1 MGRQEWQETDTPT
14 PVAQGTVKRLKDEW
28 EESGSVPKEVA
39 FELSLEKPGAFG
51 EVQRRGPLSRR
62 WEQPSS
68 KPEVSTQ
75 RGSQNVPTCPPSV
88 T

>member
-1 MGRQEWQETDTPT
+1 MAQNRGGRTDRRWRVMGRQEWQETDTPT

-51 EVQRRGPLSRR
+51 EVQR
-62 WEQPSS
+62 
-68 KPEVSTQ
+68 
-75 RGSQNVPTCPPSV
+75 
-88 T
+88 